1 MLLNLWWRLYSQLIV
16 SNFQFLVIDLEI
28 GTRTKRMK
36 LAKRMFLVW
45 LYLLWEVQPIRSLEL
60 VMKYQM
66 RRKTGRSLSV
76 SWWVI
81 ILQLILCFPYISI
94 RYIPLTVY
102 ELILRFIIGGSQILT
117 PEGFLDNIKELST
130 SGTSGEEYNE

>member
-1 MLLNLWWRLYSQLIV
+1 MGGATYSEFRIGYEI
-16 SNFQFLVIDLEI
+16 SNE
-28 GTRTKRMK
+28 KK
-36 LAKRMFLVW
+36 N
-45 LYLLWEVQPIRSLEL
+45 WEVIVGKLMGNHIATDSLL
-60 VMKYQM
+60 
-66 RRKTGRSLSV
+66 
-76 SWWVI
+76 
-81 ILQLILCFPYISI
+81 YISI